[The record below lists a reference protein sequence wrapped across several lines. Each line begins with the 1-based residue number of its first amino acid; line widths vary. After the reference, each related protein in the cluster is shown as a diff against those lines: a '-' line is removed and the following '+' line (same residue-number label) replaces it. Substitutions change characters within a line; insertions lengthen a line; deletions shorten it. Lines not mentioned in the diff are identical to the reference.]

1 MLFYWSVTWLLHES
15 MMFYDFVRIIQHLQ
29 NMIYFETAE
38 RFWTSSKLTHPS
50 RKRTTA
56 RHWRS
61 YLQDFAASKETYS
74 AQQLKV
80 IVVDDFFL
88 SPLSSMEPF
97 RISGGQLC
105 CVEEVEDFLLQPL
118 VEMGIEAFAKVL
130 RCYKKITTRNGLVLQ
145 VGIGLSNNLLK
156 DGKEFLSS
164 PASPRTCSNTH
175 LPEPE
180 MEKSFFH
187 VLATFAWWWVG
198 YWADVYRLKGETLW
212 CHSEAD
218 YWHSNI
224 GEWSE
229 LCRIV
234 RVGGAVV
241 NDIIHWSH
249 WWYHIELPSRKLTCP
264 RKRDQFNRKYIFQ
277 PLIFRGHVSFWGC
290 TYIILKLWKFRW
302 YFLPIAW

>member
-1 MLFYWSVTWLLHES
+1 M
-15 MMFYDFVRIIQHLQ
+15 
-29 NMIYFETAE
+29 
-38 RFWTSSKLTHPS
+38 
-50 RKRTTA
+50 
-56 RHWRS
+56 
-61 YLQDFAASKETYS
+61 QDFAASTETYL

-130 RCYKKITTRNGLVLQ
+130 HCYKKITTRNGLVLQ

-164 PASPRTCSNTH
+164 PVSPRTCSNTH

-187 VLATFAWWWVG
+187 LLATFA
-198 YWADVYRLKGETLW
+198 
-212 CHSEAD
+212 
-218 YWHSNI
+218 
-224 GEWSE
+224 
-229 LCRIV
+229 
-234 RVGGAVV
+234 
-241 NDIIHWSH
+241 
-249 WWYHIELPSRKLTCP
+249 
-264 RKRDQFNRKYIFQ
+264 
-277 PLIFRGHVSFWGC
+277 
-290 TYIILKLWKFRW
+290 
-302 YFLPIAW
+302 